1 MKHSFLSSMIQK
13 GVPVEEV
20 RPDNQCSDC
29 GGASTNVVATSE
41 SGQDLS
47 KLDAQKAVVTAK
59 IEPNGGTT
67 TIIGR
72 GPLGELFT
80 EALQKSYKRV
90 TVNADINIGNEGLD
104 GIDSNRISANGQVL
118 PASSPESTI
127 AARTRIMTGLLP
139 PIDDNANPTCLN
151 ALLQAMNQV
160 RNVEFVFVH
169 DPALGK
175 SPVQETMEPTGVK
188 AIPFDTG
195 AQSAVTAAVESVQIV
210 IKLK

>member
-1 MKHSFLSSMIQK
+1 MLKTLKVF
-13 GVPVEEV
+13 
-20 RPDNQCSDC
+20 DN
-29 GGASTNVVATSE
+29 TF
-41 SGQDLS
+41 SG
-47 KLDAQKAVVTAK
+47 KLIDIAACNT
-59 IEPNGGTT
+59 
-67 TIIGR
+67 
-72 GPLGELFT
+72 
-80 EALQKSYKRV
+80 V
-90 TVNADINIGNEGLD
+90 TVSKYGRHPELLHAMYMWTIVADRKMYNMLAKLARE
-104 GIDSNRISANGQVL
+104 
-118 PASSPESTI
+118 ASIIQPPESTI

-175 SPVQETMEPTGVK
+175 TPVQETMEPTGVK